1 MNKMQALIKCRNL
14 WSYMAITGSRQKT
27 DYKPARRWAFQCPCC
42 MKAGATLTYLG
53 ENADNRDCTKCILN
67 GYAWG
72 HAVNYSQIICYRDNS
87 SYFKQWDE
95 CTLSRIDRIH
105 WAKRM
110 VQACNRAI
118 EDLIVLGR
126 LHP

>member
-14 WSYMAITGSRQKT
+14 WSYMAITGLSQKT

-53 ENADNRDCTKCILN
+53 ENSDSRDCTKCILN

-72 HAVNYSQIICYRDNS
+72 HPIKYSYVMCYYDSN
-87 SYFKQWDE
+87 SYFKQWDSDVNSDI
-95 CTLSRIDRIH
+95 TRKY
-105 WAKRM
+105 WAMRM

-118 EDLIVLGR
+118 EDLLVHGR
-126 LHP
+126 LRP